1 MPSSSVKPRLFI
13 GSSSESLA
21 VAEVLQDSLKN
32 DADVQLWNQGIFGV
46 SNYTLDDLLA
56 ATKEFDFAA
65 FVFGADDTVESRG
78 ERVLT
83 ARDNVV
89 LELGL
94 FAGRL
99 GRQRTFIVLQQTETK
114 VALPTDLRGITTA
127 NFVWPANTEF
137 DYMKLPAA
145 LAPAALALRT
155 AMKKRGAS
163 TEGLKPLSGGMIF
176 VALSLRD
183 RSYTVNELG
192 EPFRLF
198 QNESRRISPGK
209 AGDVYSVIAAKY
221 ACQCLEALGMAETFG
236 GNEYALTKLGEE
248 LLASEKLQQRHA
260 PTYATYEKLRAQRA
274 PAISSPAVDRKP

>member
-1 MPSSSVKPRLFI
+1 MLKSSSPKPRLFI

-21 VAEVLQDSLKN
+21 VAEVLQDRLKN

-65 FVFGADDTVESRG
+65 FIFGADDTVKSRRG

-99 GRQRTFIVLQQTETK
+99 GRSRTFIVLQKTK
-114 VALPTDLRGITTA
+114 EKLALPTDLEGITTA
-127 NFVWPANTEF
+127 DFHWPAGTDF
-137 DYMKLPAA
+137 DYAKLAAA
-145 LAPAALALRT
+145 LTPAALALRT
-155 AMKKRGAS
+155 AMKKRGPS
-163 TEGLKPLSGGMIF
+163 TDGLKPLSGGMIF
-176 VALSLRD
+176 IALSLRD
-183 RSYTVNELG
+183 RTYTVNELG

-198 QNESRRISPGK
+198 QKQSRRIS
-209 AGDVYSVIAAKY
+209 AGNAGEVYSIIAAKY
-221 ACQCLEALGMAETFG
+221 ACQCLEALGMAENFG

-248 LLASEKLQQRHA
+248 LLASEKLRKRHA
-260 PTYATYEKLRAQRA
+260 PSYANYEKLRKKG
-274 PAISSPAVDRKP
+274 SKP